1 MKLNPAGRFTRGKSG
16 IIYRRYESHPFLTSK
31 IKNDIDYLSFI
42 VCKRFKHCLKIIDK
56 TTPCYEVSI
65 IFQFFFVEPR
75 QYVSANGGKIITIE
89 WISAIQRA
97 SVSGVY
103 VNQSF
108 ICWSVNRSNLWCVFI
123 LLVIRKSIWR
133 NRTKSKD
140 VPVPPDWLIH
150 QSINSSLFFI
160 N

>member
-56 TTPCYEVSI
+56 TTPCYEVSMI
-65 IFQFFFVEPR
+65 SQFFFVEPR

-89 WISAIQRA
+89 
-97 SVSGVY
+97 
-103 VNQSF
+103 
-108 ICWSVNRSNLWCVFI
+108 
-123 LLVIRKSIWR
+123 
-133 NRTKSKD
+133 
-140 VPVPPDWLIH
+140 
-150 QSINSSLFFI
+150 
-160 N
+160 